1 MYMTLNTINGAGLAF
16 SHVCLMFL
24 ESHGLRFFIMCQPKS
39 DPQVMWHLLCGGTS
53 QCWIGI
59 CVYHNN
65 TKQIHDGFFP
75 KKEVVI
81 FLIKKKTIIISKEDH
96 AHMIYGLAECNQG
109 AL

>member
-81 FLIKKKTIIISKEDH
+81 FLIKKKKLS
-96 AHMIYGLAECNQG
+96 
-109 AL
+109 